1 MRFKESE
8 RIRLLKPYLFAE
20 INKIIDKKKKEG
32 LDVISL
38 GIGDPDIP
46 TSHGIVEELCKEA
59 ENPENHRYPS
69 SYGLKIFKESVS
81 EYYSDRFEVSL
92 DSEKEVIP
100 LFGSK
105 EGITDI
111 AYAFINPGD
120 YAMMTDPAY
129 LVYRMGTIF
138 AGGIPYTIPI
148 EEKNNFLFDI
158 ESIDRDI
165 AAKTKVLFINY
176 PNNPT
181 TATCDINFFE
191 KLVDFADKNN
201 IIICH
206 DNAYSDIYTG
216 ESKPLSFLNAKG
228 SKEVGIELNSLSK
241 TFNMTG
247 WRIGYAA
254 GNERIIKSLGKYKT
268 NVDSGIFNAVQ
279 YAGAKALRNYKR
291 YSGYN
296 NQIYKRRR
304 VMVKEALNEIGIDY
318 YNSDATIYVWAKV
331 PGKFTSESFSR
342 IILEKANV
350 VVTPGNAFGEHGEGF
365 FRISLT
371 INDIR
376 IKEALNRIKRA
387 VKE

>member
-1 MRFKESE
+1 MHFKESE
-8 RIRLLKPYLFAE
+8 RVRLLQPYLFSE
-20 INKIIDKKKKEG
+20 INKIINKKKKQG

-46 TSHGIVEELCKEA
+46 TSHKIVEELCKEA
-59 ENPENHRYPS
+59 KNPENHRYPS
-69 SYGLKIFKESVS
+69 SYGLKIFNESVS
-81 EYYSDRFEVSL
+81 KYYRDRFDVSL

-105 EGITDI
+105 EGITDT

-120 YAMMTDPAY
+120 YVIVTDPSY
-129 LVYRMGTIF
+129 LVYKIGVIF
-138 AGGIPYTIPI
+138 AGGIPYKIPI
-148 EEKNNFLFDI
+148 EEKNKFLFDV
-158 ESIDRDI
+158 ESIDKDI
-165 AAKTKVLFINY
+165 AAKTKILYINY

-181 TATCDINFFE
+181 TATCDIDFFE
-191 KLVDFADKNN
+191 KLVNFAEKNN

-206 DNAYSDIYTG
+206 DNAYSDIYTSS
-216 ESKPLSFLNAKG
+216 SKPLSFLNARG

-268 NVDSGIFNAVQ
+268 NVDSGVFNAVQ
-279 YAGAKALRNYKR
+279 YAGAKALGNYKK

-304 VMVKEALNEIGIDY
+304 EMVKKALDEIGIDY
-318 YNSDATIYVWAKV
+318 YDSDATIYVWAKV
-331 PGKFTSESFSR
+331 PEKFTSESFSR
-342 IILEKANV
+342 MILNKANV
-350 VVTPGNAFGEHGEGF
+350 VVTPGRAFGNYGEGF

-371 INDIR
+371 INDGR
-376 IKEALNRIKRA
+376 MEELNRIKCA
-387 VKE
+387 IKK